1 MAQYLLTQEDIDR
14 LGIIDAIPGD
24 AATADEMVALGVKP
38 ANTAPDGS
46 PIAPPDVPVEQQVTG
61 TTAPITPPVP
71 APAPAPA
78 DGAQVPYSMTEL
90 MAALQ
95 GVQGLQAGQETQ
107 DDPYSKMSKTQR
119 RMLAFAAISDAGRAL
134 QGKEGTM
141 VQSLLGDFT
150 KRADQ
155 ARKAAATTQARAMM
169 GMVAQN
175 MQSIADPRERLELL
189 NNYMMQGVI
198 DPAIYTAMASQIT
211 NQINEVKAQEAAST
225 GAAGALNTI
234 KDIQDLVAQNAGL
247 TTGAVG
253 FVLSKVPFTDAAALT
268 DLIDTL
274 RSKMALGALRELKAG
289 GATLGSVSAPEL
301 ELLESDIAKLN
312 PARGVEFLTSQ
323 LEKVQ
328 KRYEMIV
335 RDAYNRDDVDKAK
348 LLEVIGARPDAIP
361 EWLVKGSN
369 DGGSI
374 VPNEEDL

>member
-14 LGIIDAIPGD
+14 LGIIDALPD
-24 AATADEMVALGVKP
+24 DPATDEEMIKLGIKP

-61 TTAPITPPVP
+61 TPAPITPP
-71 APAPAPA
+71 APAPAA
-78 DGAQVPYSMTEL
+78 GAQVPYSMTEL

-95 GVQGLQAGQETQ
+95 GVQGLQAGQGTQ
-107 DDPYSKMSKTQR
+107 VDPYSKMSKTQR

-175 MQSIADPRERLELL
+175 IQAIKDPRERLELL

-211 NQINEVKAQEAAST
+211 NQINEVKAQESAAT
-225 GAAGALNTI
+225 GAATALNTI
-234 KDIQDLVAQNAGL
+234 KDIQDLVSQNAGL

-253 FVLSKVPFTDAAALT
+253 WALSKVPFTDAAALT

-289 GATLGSVSAPEL
+289 GATLGSVSEKEL

-312 PARGVEFLTSQ
+312 PARGVEFLTDQ
-323 LEKVQ
+323 LQKVQ
-328 KRYEMIV
+328 DRYESIV

-348 LLEVIGARPDAIP
+348 LLELIGGMQP
-361 EWLVKGSN
+361 WLEKGSN

>member
-1 MAQYLLTQEDIDR
+1 MAQYILTEEDIAT
-14 LGIIDAIPGD
+14 LGIEGQAMPGEP
-24 AATADEMVALGVKP
+24 ATPEEMVKLGVQV

-46 PIAPPDVPVEQQVTG
+46 PIVPPDVPVEQQTAG
-61 TTAPITPPVP
+61 TPAPITP
-71 APAPAPA
+71 PAPAPA

-107 DDPYSKMSKTQR
+107 GDPYGKMSKTQR

-198 DPAIYTAMASQIT
+198 DPNIYTAMASQIT
-211 NQINEVKAQEAAST
+211 NQINEVKAQQAAST

-234 KDIQDLVAQNAGL
+234 KDIQDMVSQNAGL

-253 FVLSKVPFTDAAALT
+253 FLLSKVPFTDAAALT

-312 PARGVEFLTSQ
+312 PARGVEFLTDQ
-323 LEKVQ
+323 LNKVQ
-328 KRYEMIV
+328 NRYESIV

-348 LLEVIGARPDAIP
+348 LLEIIGASPNAIP
-361 EWLVKGSN
+361 EWLVKSASG
-369 DGGSI
+369 GGSI

>member
-1 MAQYLLTQEDIDR
+1 MAQYLLTQEDIAT
-14 LGIIDAIPGD
+14 LGIEGQAIPGEP
-24 AATADEMVALGVKP
+24 ATPEEMVKLGVQS

-46 PIAPPDVPVEQQVTG
+46 PIAPPDAPVEQQVTG
-61 TTAPITPPVP
+61 TPAPITP
-71 APAPAPA
+71 PAPAPA

-95 GVQGLQAGQETQ
+95 GVQKLQAGQETQ
-107 DDPYSKMSKTQR
+107 DDPYGKMSKTQR

-141 VQSLLGDFT
+141 VTSLLGDFT

-175 MQSIADPRERLELL
+175 MQAIKDPRERLELL

-198 DPAIYTAMASQIT
+198 DPAIYTALASQIT
-211 NQINEVKAQEAAST
+211 NQINEVKAATSAAT
-225 GAAGALNTI
+225 GAATALNTI
-234 KDIQDLVAQNAGL
+234 KDIQDMVSKNAGL

-289 GATLGSVSAPEL
+289 GATLGSVSEKEL
-301 ELLESDIAKLN
+301 ALLEADIAKLN

-323 LEKVQ
+323 LKDVQ
-328 KRYEMIV
+328 DRYEMIV

-348 LLEVIGARPDAIP
+348 LLEIIGASPNAIP
-361 EWLVKGSN
+361 EWLVKSSN
-369 DGGSI
+369 GGESI
-374 VPNEEDL
+374 VPSSVEDLD

>member
-1 MAQYLLTQEDIDR
+1 MAQYILTEEDIAT
-14 LGIIDAIPGD
+14 LGIEGQAMPGEP
-24 AATADEMVALGVKP
+24 ATSEEMVKLGVQV

-61 TTAPITPPVP
+61 TPAPITP
-71 APAPAPA
+71 PAPAPA

-107 DDPYSKMSKTQR
+107 DDPYGKMSKTQR

-189 NNYMMQGVI
+189 NNYLVQGVI
-198 DPAIYTAMASQIT
+198 DPTVYSAMAGQIT
-211 NQINEVKAQEAAST
+211 AQIQNQKLAASSVE
-225 GAAGALNTI
+225 GAAMTLDTVGDLRDALRENP
-234 KDIQDLVAQNAGL
+234 GL
-247 TTGAVG
+247 TTGPVG
-253 FVLSKVPFTDAAALT
+253 WALGKLPFGPAAEAQNLVA
-268 DLIDTL
+268 TL
-274 RSKMALGALRELKAG
+274 RSNMALNALKELKKVAG
-289 GATLGSVSAPEL
+289 GIGAISNTEM
-301 ELLESDIAKLN
+301 ELLENEITRLDLAVGYEESMDALDKIQ
-312 PARGVEFLTSQ
+312 R
-323 LEKVQ
+323 
-328 KRYEMIV
+328 RYRRMIIT
-335 RDAYNRDDVDKAK
+335 AYNDPDVSKEELNK
-348 LLEVIGARPDAIP
+348 ILGGRP
-361 EWLVKGSN
+361 EWTMNSSEGDGSG
-369 DGGSI
+369 GGSI